1 MAEEPKVCAW
11 AMHQPLEREYHDT
24 EWGQVV
30 TDDTVLFEFI
40 TLEGAQAG
48 LSWYTILKRR
58 EAYRQAFAGYDLKQL
73 AEWGDQEA
81 ETILTGFDIIR
92 HRGKVNSV
100 FSNAR
105 AALALQQEFGS
116 LSAALW
122 QFVGGVPINHRWE
135 SMDQV
140 PASSE
145 ASKAMSKFLKKRGF
159 KFVGETICYALMQ
172 AVGMVNDH
180 LVDCYCYERAVMSQG
195 AVKGG
200 TDNEKSIE
208 G

>member
-1 MAEEPKVCAW
+1 MIGESNVCAW
-11 AMHQPLEREYHDT
+11 AMHQPLEREYHDA

-30 TDDTVLFEFI
+30 TDDKILFEFI

-58 EAYRQAFAGYDLKQL
+58 EAYRQAFADFDIKRL
-73 AEWGDQEA
+73 AEWGDEEA
-81 ETILTGFDIIR
+81 EAILTGFDIIK

-100 FSNAR
+100 FTNAN
-105 AALALQQEFGS
+105 AALALQKEFGS
-116 LSAALW
+116 LSTALW
-122 QFVGGVPINHRWE
+122 QFVDGVPINNRWE
-135 SMDQV
+135 SSEQV

-145 ASKAMSKFLKKRGF
+145 ESKAMSKFLKKRGF
-159 KFVGETICYALMQ
+159 KFVGETICYAFMQ

-195 AVKGG
+195 AAANSNSK
-200 TDNEKSIE
+200 
-208 G
+208 

>member
-1 MAEEPKVCAW
+1 M
-11 AMHQPLEREYHDT
+11 
-24 EWGQVV
+24 
-30 TDDTVLFEFI
+30 
-40 TLEGAQAG
+40 
-48 LSWYTILKRR
+48 
-58 EAYRQAFAGYDLKQL
+58 
-73 AEWGDQEA
+73 
-81 ETILTGFDIIR
+81 
-92 HRGKVNSV
+92 
-100 FSNAR
+100 
-105 AALALQQEFGS
+105 ALQQEFGS

-122 QFVGGVPINHRWE
+122 QFVDGVPINHRWE

-195 AVKGG
+195 AAKGG

>member
-1 MAEEPKVCAW
+1 
-11 AMHQPLEREYHDT
+11 MHQPLEREYHDA

-30 TDDTVLFEFI
+30 TDDRILFEFI

-58 EAYRQAFAGYDLKQL
+58 EAYRQAFADFDIKRL
-73 AEWGDQEA
+73 AEWGDEEA
-81 ETILTGFDIIR
+81 EAILTGFDIIK

-100 FSNAR
+100 FTNAN
-105 AALALQQEFGS
+105 AALALQKEFGS

-122 QFVGGVPINHRWE
+122 QFVDGVPINNRWE
-135 SMDQV
+135 SSDQV

-145 ASKAMSKFLKKRGF
+145 ESKAMSKFLKKRGF
-159 KFVGETICYALMQ
+159 KFVGETICYAFMQ

-195 AVKGG
+195 AAANSNSK
-200 TDNEKSIE
+200 
-208 G
+208 

>member
-1 MAEEPKVCAW
+1 
-11 AMHQPLEREYHDT
+11 EYHDT

-30 TDDTVLFEFI
+30 MDDKILFEFI

-58 EAYRQAFAGYDLKQL
+58 EAYRQAFADFDIKRL
-73 AEWGDQEA
+73 AEWGDEEA
-81 ETILTGFDIIR
+81 EAILTGFDIIK

-100 FSNAR
+100 FTNAS
-105 AALALQQEFGS
+105 AALALQKEFGS

-122 QFVGGVPINHRWE
+122 QFVDGVPINNRWE
-135 SMDQV
+135 SIDQV

-145 ASKAMSKFLKKRGF
+145 ESKAMSKFLKKRGF
-159 KFVGETICYALMQ
+159 KFVGETICYAFMQ

-180 LVDCYCYERAVMSQG
+180 LVDCYCYERAVMSQK
-195 AVKGG
+195 A
-200 TDNEKSIE
+200 TANSNTR
-208 G
+208 